1 MTFWLRSS
9 FAEDDMPDDD
19 DDELSAS
26 LLGLSG
32 LLGGH
37 RPLEDS
43 LVKVAG
49 FAVHAIP
56 EAEGAGLTVLEEDRQ
71 QTVVAMIEFVR

>member
-9 FAEDDMPDDD
+9 VAEDDMPDDD

-71 QTVVAMIEFVR
+71 QTVVNMIEFVR